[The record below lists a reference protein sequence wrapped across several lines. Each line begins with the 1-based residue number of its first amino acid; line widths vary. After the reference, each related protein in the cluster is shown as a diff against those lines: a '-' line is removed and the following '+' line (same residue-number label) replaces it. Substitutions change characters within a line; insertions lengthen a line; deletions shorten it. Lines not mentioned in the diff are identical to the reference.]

1 MSHKSI
7 AKQANAQQLLIDIGN
22 TRTKYC
28 FVINGELQPVSY
40 CDNQGLSAQWFS
52 QHWLDVKQIVFAS
65 VAQEGFSSLLTRWA
79 EQNRIPCLQVT
90 SPVQAFGVVNG
101 YDNHR
106 QLGVDRWLAV
116 LGAHKRFPNQNCI
129 IADAG
134 TATTIDYLDKAGQ
147 HQGGW
152 ILAGIETLF
161 TSIQANT
168 ANVQGEQLNTE
179 KLAFGQNT
187 NDNLAQAA
195 WASTLGL
202 IQQAILLA
210 EQQDAVIE
218 QVIMTGGN
226 GRRLAEMLAAQHI
239 PTSYL
244 PLLVFEG
251 LSCYLT
257 DSE

>member
-7 AKQANAQQLLIDIGN
+7 AKQLLIDIGN

-52 QHWLDVKQIVFAS
+52 QHWLDVEQIVFAS
-65 VAQEGFSSLLTRWA
+65 VAQQGFSSLLTQWA

-129 IADAG
+129 IVDAG
-134 TATTIDYLDKAGQ
+134 TATTIDYLDRAGQ

-168 ANVQGEQLNTE
+168 ANVQGEQLDIE

-202 IQQAILLA
+202 IQQAIQLA
-210 EQQDAVIE
+210 EQQGASID
-218 QVIMTGGN
+218 QVFLTGGN
-226 GRRLAEMLAAQHI
+226 GQQLAEMLAAQHI